1 MERLDKMIAVA
12 FQKTRTQAKQAILA
26 GMVTVNGVPCKN
38 VAEKVEPKA
47 EIALN
52 GKTSHYTEYS
62 YIVMNKPSGVLSAA
76 TDKRQKT
83 VLDLLPPEL
92 KRHGLFPVGRLDKT
106 TTGLLLITN
115 DGDFAHR
122 ALSPAKKVPKLYIVE
137 VDAPI
142 TEEVVQGFAA
152 GVTLADGTK
161 LSPAVLKLLEPC
173 KAQVEI
179 TEGKYHQ
186 IKRMFGTFHLGVNA
200 LERIRFAGFMLPDD
214 LKPGE
219 SRLLTENEWHCI
231 KNTIFS

>member
-1 MERLDKMIAVA
+1 MERLDKITAVA
-12 FQKTRTQAKQAILA
+12 FSMTRTQARRAILGGA
-26 GMVTVNGVPCKN
+26 VTVNGVPCKN
-38 VAEKVEPKA
+38 IAEKVDPAVKLT
-47 EIALN
+47 LN
-52 GKTSHYTEYS
+52 GQASHYTAYS

-142 TEEVVQGFAA
+142 TEETVQGFAA

-161 LSPAVLKLLEPC
+161 LSPAVLTPLAEC

-186 IKRMFGTFHLGVNA
+186 IKRMFGVFNLGVNA
-200 LERIRFAGFMLPDD
+200 LQRISFAGFMLPSD

-219 SRLLTENEWHCI
+219 SRLLTENEWRCI